1 MKYFQYYIFITIFS
15 LLSAESFAQVNCITD
30 PPLPPVLTTVSV
42 QPETGYFVLTW
53 TLSTSPD
60 VAGYVIYN
68 YKNGDGF
75 AIDTVW
81 DPLAKG
87 FIVSDINSAAS
98 KYMVDSFVVSSI
110 RKPRCTS
117 IFSNVLNSIFE
128 QASIDTCR
136 RKINIKWN
144 SYRSVPLK
152 VSNYSVLLSVNGGSY
167 TISGTVGPEESSY
180 SINDYLFDSD
190 YCFVVRANLENG
202 LVSTSN
208 KSCLSTKMQHPPE
221 WINADQATIDQDGK
235 IALSFTIDPSSQITQ
250 FSLERETGN
259 NGTFQEISRPLS
271 SGGKVTFTDSKADPG
286 IINFYRL
293 SAVNS
298 CNLPIVTSNMASNM
312 VLSLERS
319 GDNIIL
325 SWNPYKKWEG
335 SISSYLLFAD
345 TGNGFSQNANI
356 PASDSVVILGYQQIM
371 YQVAGNK
378 VCFFVR
384 AMEASNPHGISGES
398 ISSSI
403 CTDPTEII
411 TVPNLFTPDNDLKN
425 DLFRPVLSFTP
436 TDYHLIISNRRG
448 SVLFETRDY
457 KAAWDGTQNGSPQS
471 QDVYLWFVKL
481 TTPSG
486 KVITRTGTITIVRK

>member
-1 MKYFQYYIFITIFS
+1 MKYFHYYIFIVILS
-15 LLSAESFAQVNCITD
+15 LWSHETFAQVNCITD

-53 TLSTSPD
+53 ALSTSPD
-60 VAGYVIYN
+60 IAGYVIYT

-81 DPLAKG
+81 DPVAKS
-87 FIVSDINSAAS
+87 FVVSDINSAAS

-128 QASIDTCR
+128 QASIDTCL

-144 SYRSVPLK
+144 SYRSVPLR
-152 VSNYSVLLSVNGGSY
+152 VSNYSILLSVNGGSY
-167 TISGTVGPEESSY
+167 STLGTIGPTESSFTL
-180 SINDYLFDSD
+180 NDYLFDSD

-208 KSCLSTKMQHPPE
+208 KSCLSTKMQHPPA
-221 WINADQATIDQDGK
+221 WINADQATIDPAGK

-250 FSLERETGN
+250 FSLERKTGN

-271 SGGKVTFTDSKADPG
+271 SGGKIAFTDMKADPEM
-286 IINFYRL
+286 INYYRL

-298 CNLPIVTSNMASNM
+298 CNLPIVTSNLASNM

-325 SWNPYKKWEG
+325 SWNSYKKWEG
-335 SISSYLLFAD
+335 NVSSYLLFTD
-345 TGNGFSQNANI
+345 TGNGFFQDKDV
-356 PASDSVVILGYQQIM
+356 PASDSVLVLGYQQIM
-371 YQVAGNK
+371 YQVSGNK

-384 AMEASNPHGISGES
+384 ASEASNPHGISGVS
-398 ISSSI
+398 VSSSI

-436 TDYHLIISNRRG
+436 SDYHLIISNRLG
-448 SVLFETRDY
+448 KVLFETRDY
-457 KAAWDGTQNGSPQS
+457 KAEWDGTQNGSPQP
-471 QDVYLWFVKL
+471 QEVYLWFVKL